1 MNFKLMFSYFLF
13 SAQFLNSFTHVP
25 IFPPPIR
32 DFDSLN
38 EEDHAANLQLALD
51 VGEREFG
58 IRPFT
63 SEKEMS
69 GDQEP
74 DKTTMITYLSKF
86 YELFRGT
93 PLPASGIPHRFNSAP
108 FSLTL
113 SVGGMTHRGFRKH
126 LICCR
131 SGFTSPRMIRFTPG

>member
-1 MNFKLMFSYFLF
+1 MCFSPSWRNQKLPEVKNQKFISDSCVCFLF
-13 SAQFLNSFTHVP
+13 SAKLFHCFTYFNVFSAP
-25 IFPPPIR
+25 FR

-51 VGEREFG
+51 VSEREFG

-69 GDQEP
+69 GDQEL

-93 PLPASGIPHRFNSAP
+93 PLPASGILR
-108 FSLTL
+108 
-113 SVGGMTHRGFRKH
+113 
-126 LICCR
+126 
-131 SGFTSPRMIRFTPG
+131 RFTPVPFFLELFLPA

>member
-1 MNFKLMFSYFLF
+1 M
-13 SAQFLNSFTHVP
+13 
-25 IFPPPIR
+25 
-32 DFDSLN
+32 N

-51 VGEREFG
+51 VSEREFG

-69 GDQEP
+69 GDQEL

-93 PLPASGIPHRFNSAP
+93 PLPASGILRRFSP
-108 FSLTL
+108 RSILFDTVSI
-113 SVGGMTHRGFRKH
+113 GGMTHHASG
-126 LICCR
+126 CAR
-131 SGFTSPRMIRFTPG
+131 SLLLFQIRLR

>member
-1 MNFKLMFSYFLF
+1 MS
-13 SAQFLNSFTHVP
+13 
-25 IFPPPIR
+25 PIR

-38 EEDHAANLQLALD
+38 EEDHSANLQLALD
-51 VGEREFG
+51 VSEREFG

-69 GDQEP
+69 GDQEL

-93 PLPASGIPHRFNSAP
+93 PLPASGILRRFTPVP
-108 FSLTL
+108 FFFLNAV
-113 SVGGMTHRGFRKH
+113 SVADMTHRT
-126 LICCR
+126 
-131 SGFTSPRMIRFTPG
+131 SGCGLLLPF

>member
-1 MNFKLMFSYFLF
+1 MFLF
-13 SAQFLNSFTHVP
+13 PVLCSVISLLCVITF
-25 IFPPPIR
+25 FPSTIR

-38 EEDHAANLQLALD
+38 EEDHSANLQLALD
-51 VGEREFG
+51 VSEREFG

-93 PLPASGIPHRFNSAP
+93 PLPASGILHRPSLLPPPSPISAILFQCCSCGRYDSPH
-108 FSLTL
+108 
-113 SVGGMTHRGFRKH
+113 FRMW
-126 LICCR
+126 
-131 SGFTSPRMIRFTPG
+131 STVAVPVSPRLG

>member
-1 MNFKLMFSYFLF
+1 M
-13 SAQFLNSFTHVP
+13 SFP
-25 IFPPPIR
+25 CR

-38 EEDHAANLQLALD
+38 EEEHSANLQLALD
-51 VGEREFG
+51 VSEREFG

-69 GDQEP
+69 GDQEL

-93 PLPASGIPHRFNSAP
+93 PLPASGILS
-108 FSLTL
+108 FS
-113 SVGGMTHRGFRKH
+113 F
-126 LICCR
+126 
-131 SGFTSPRMIRFTPG
+131 F